1 MAVANM
7 SGRGRLPVW
16 TAVGVTAAMA
26 LGGVSFA
33 ASTPGSV
40 PAAPHGPGGPGRGG
54 MQGVITAINGGVLTL
69 RRQGPGGSGTLTVDT
84 SGSTTFQEGGPGA
97 KSGTLTLSQ
106 LRVGERIAVRG
117 TVSGTTVTARTVRLQ
132 PAPGRGPAKAGPHP
146 GGPGRGGLQGM
157 ITAINGGVLTL
168 RRQGPGPGGSG
179 TLTVDTSG
187 STTFQEGGP
196 GVKTGTLTLS
206 QLRVGERIAVQGT
219 LSGSTV
225 SATTVAVQPA
235 PPLSGVIT
243 AINGGVLTLQRQGP
257 GGSGTLTVDTSGSTS
272 FQERGPGA
280 KTGTLAL
287 SQLRVGERVAVRG
300 ARSGSTVSATSVA
313 VQPAPPLSGVITAI
327 NGGVLTLR
335 RQGPGGG
342 SGTLTVDTGGSTSFR
357 GGPGAKTGTLTLSQ
371 LRVGERIAVRGTRS
385 GSTVSAT
392 VVAVMP
398 AGPKPGRPP
407 LSGVGH

>member
-106 LRVGERIAVRG
+106 LRVGERIAVQG
-117 TVSGTTVTARTVRLQ
+117 TLSGSTVSAATVAVQ
-132 PAPGRGPAKAGPHP
+132 PAPPLSGV
-146 GGPGRGGLQGM
+146 

-168 RRQGPGPGGSG
+168 QRQGPGGGG

-196 GVKTGTLTLS
+196 GATSGTLTLS

>member
-1 MAVANM
+1 M

-106 LRVGERIAVRG
+106 LRVGERIAVQG
-117 TVSGTTVTARTVRLQ
+117 TLSGSTVSAATVAVQPAPPLSGVITAINGGVLTLQRQGPGGGGTLTVDTSGSTTFQEGGPGATSGTLTLSQLRVGERIAVQGTLSGTTVTARTVRLQ

-300 ARSGSTVSATSVA
+300 ARSGSTVSAT
-313 VQPAPPLSGVITAI
+313 
-327 NGGVLTLR
+327 
-335 RQGPGGG
+335 
-342 SGTLTVDTGGSTSFR
+342 
-357 GGPGAKTGTLTLSQ
+357 
-371 LRVGERIAVRGTRS
+371 
-385 GSTVSAT
+385 
-392 VVAVMP
+392 VVAVLP